1 MKQHYKCEFFNTAFA
16 DIMMI
21 KAESFH
27 NSDNEYCQVYKFIAQ
42 LLQGQLSDLSGLNE
56 KSMNIMLTLI
66 SDMHSL
72 INSIKS
78 EELLE
83 SGSESEEKHE
93 NEKQT
98 LETLRSMFKFQ
109 RISEFMNP
117 LNISTEMNDQLLRLL
132 LDVETKRIEK
142 PS

>member
-1 MKQHYKCEFFNTAFA
+1 
-16 DIMMI
+16 MI

-83 SGSESEEKHE
+83 SGSESEKKHE